1 LTEFVEFCRSI
12 VNWKQVANAPVH
24 DRRTPASCRLKRRG
38 GPREL
43 LLDDRPV
50 EQGCDDTERYWRRS
64 SDTQTDGESKETAP
78 NGSPAEVMGR
88 SPVD

>member
-1 LTEFVEFCRSI
+1 MI
-12 VNWKQVANAPVH
+12 VG
-24 DRRTPASCRLKRRG
+24 TPASCRLKRRG

-50 EQGCDDTERYWRRS
+50 EQGCDDTERYCRRS

-88 SPVD
+88 SPADCSPCLVGPPASPF